1 MRCTVVL
8 EFDDGDSTALRRV
21 ELTRLYR
28 DVADPKPGD
37 IGLSL
42 AEGKTLLQTVQQEF
56 AMAQIQQFCELRR
69 TCRACGAPR
78 RRHDS
83 HCSELKT
90 TLGKVF
96 YCRERW
102 KACDCGADESR
113 YVSPLKN
120 YLPESSTG
128 ELERGISL
136 PLRRLFRRPV
146 DGFWIRL
153 TSAECCSMSIK
164 RLHRSHMAASRRPA
178 RSSNCGTYLC
188 AFEAGYGRV
197 KPNVGKSLVK
207 SSASCS
213 LCESKVTQLR

>member
-136 PLRRLFRRPV
+136 PLRRLFRMPV
-146 DGFWIRL
+146 DGFWIGL

-164 RLHRSHMAASRRPA
+164 RSHRSHTAASRRPT
-178 RSSNCGTYLC
+178 RPSNCGTYLC

-197 KPNVGKSLVK
+197 NQTL
-207 SSASCS
+207 
-213 LCESKVTQLR
+213 ESGW

>member
-21 ELTRLYR
+21 ELARLHR

-37 IGLSL
+37 VGLSL

-69 TCRACGAPR
+69 KCRACGAPR
-78 RRHDS
+78 RCHDS

-102 KACDCGADESR
+102 KACNCGADGSR
-113 YVSPLKN
+113 YGSPLKN
-120 YLPESSTG
+120 YLPKSSTG
-128 ELERGISL
+128 ELRWLHATLG
-136 PLRRLFRRPV
+136 
-146 DGFWIRL
+146 
-153 TSAECCSMSIK
+153 ASMPYRQAMLK
-164 RLHRSHMAASRRPA
+164 
-178 RSSNCGTYLC
+178 
-188 AFEAGYGRV
+188 EAVNKAGMFV
-197 KPNVGKSLVK
+197 AK
-207 SSASCS
+207 A
-213 LCESKVTQLR
+213 T